1 MNSSMGT
8 SSGGL
13 TDRIS
18 TEVTRRLS
26 TDAALQENGTFRC
39 RPFRVMPT
47 GQTSAAS

>member
-1 MNSSMGT
+1 MNSSMGR

-26 TDAALQENGTFRC
+26 TDAAFKRTALSR